1 MLFVSKMLYYAT
13 FLLAT
18 LFSLYLL
25 LSPVNNILYH
35 PFVKKSEN
43 IIFLIGAAVA
53 ITGIIFARQTVQYGE
68 RYFLGVGVLMGGC
81 VLSFLVIMI
90 GLLFFNGPLKWN

>member
-1 MLFVSKMLYYAT
+1 MLFISKMIYYAT
-13 FLLAT
+13 FTLAG

-35 PFVKKSEN
+35 PYVKRSEN
-43 IIFLIGAAVA
+43 IIFVIGAAIA
-53 ITGIIFARQTVQYGE
+53 ITGIIIARRLVMDGD
-68 RYFLGVGVLMGGC
+68 RYLHGTGLLMGGC
-81 VLSFLVIMI
+81 VLSFIVIMI